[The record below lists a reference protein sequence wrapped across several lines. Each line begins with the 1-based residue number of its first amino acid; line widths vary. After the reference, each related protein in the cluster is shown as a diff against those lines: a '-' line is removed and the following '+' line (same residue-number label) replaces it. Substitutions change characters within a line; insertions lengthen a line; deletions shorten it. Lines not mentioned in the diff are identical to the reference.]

1 MSYLETIEQARAFL
15 ERNGRVS
22 LSAMLIR
29 G

>member
-1 MSYLETIEQARAFL
+1 MSPLETIEQARAFPQ
-15 ERNGRVS
+15 RNGRVS